1 MKLPERKHGFGS
13 NHYFTRPTIAFYKR
27 KCHSVLV
34 NIIHTS
40 SLHFISMKDQIWNLE
55 NINKWIILTAAMLEQ
70 SEAVKQI
77 KVNVSINWPIYFL
90 FEVQLLQL
98 HNDIMPK
105 SSKKKKNPVEMDAF
119 AFDLFFKYQYMKTKY
134 QTPLRTVLTSILLL
148 KNEKKRE

>member
-1 MKLPERKHGFGS
+1 MSFSFSQYNTHF
-13 NHYFTRPTIAFYKR
+13 FT
-27 KCHSVLV
+27 
-34 NIIHTS
+34 
-40 SLHFISMKDQIWNLE
+40 SMKDQIWNLE

-105 SSKKKKNPVEMDAF
+105 SSKKNGRDGCVCIWPF
-119 AFDLFFKYQYMKTKY
+119 FFKYQYMKTKY
-134 QTPLRTVLTSILLL
+134 QTPLRTVLTSFLFL
-148 KNEKKRE
+148 KNEKKWE